1 MNSENRAKILVVDDE
16 RMNLNIL
23 SDLLMDDYKVILAK
37 NGEQALERAWSDS
50 PPDIILLDVMMPEM
64 DGYTVLHKLKE
75 DDRTKSIPVIFITAL
90 DSIEDEATGLEKGAM
105 DYIRKPFHPPI
116 VKARIRNHLTLVR
129 QRQLLEGLANFD
141 ALTEIPNRRSYE
153 LAVEREWRRC
163 QRAFLPI
170 SLAMVDV
177 DCFKQYNDNYG
188 HAAGDVALKK
198 VAGVISSSVNRPCDL
213 AARFGGEE
221 FVILLPETDAYGC
234 RYLVEGIRKKVEDL
248 ALKHEFSLVT
258 KTLTISIGGVTI
270 VPGVA
275 NAPED
280 LVKGADSMMYQAK
293 RNGRNNVIW
302 EDLT

>member
-1 MNSENRAKILVVDDE
+1 MTSENRAKILVVDDE

-23 SDLLMDDYKVILAK
+23 SDLLIDDYKVILAK
-37 NGEQALERAWSDS
+37 NGTQALERAWSDN

-75 DDRTKSIPVIFITAL
+75 DERTKNTPVIFITAL

-129 QRQLLEGLANFD
+129 QRHLLEGLANYD
-141 ALTEIPNRRSYE
+141 ALTEIPNRRNYE
-153 LAVEREWRRC
+153 LSVDREWRRC

-188 HAAGDVALKK
+188 HTAGDVALKK
-198 VAGVISSSVNRPCDL
+198 VAGIISSAINRPCDL
-213 AARFGGEE
+213 AARYGGEE
-221 FVILLPETDAYGC
+221 FVILLPETDAYGA
-234 RYLVEGIRKKVEDL
+234 RYLVEDIRKKVEQL
-248 ALKHEFSLVT
+248 EIKHEFSPINPF
-258 KTLTISIGGVTI
+258 LTISIGGVTLI
-270 VPGVA
+270 PGVTNSA
-275 NAPED
+275 EV
-280 LVKGADSMMYQAK
+280 LIESADAMMYQAK
-293 RNGRNNVIW
+293 RGGKNAVIW
-302 EDLT
+302 EDMT

>member
-1 MNSENRAKILVVDDE
+1 MNSENKAKILVVDDE

-23 SDLLMDDYKVILAK
+23 SDLLVDDYKVVLAK
-37 NGEQALERAWSDS
+37 NGTQALERAWVEN

-75 DDRTKSIPVIFITAL
+75 DERTKNTPVIFITAL

-129 QRQLLEGLANFD
+129 QRKLLEGLANFD

-163 QRAFLPI
+163 QRSFLPI

-177 DCFKQYNDNYG
+177 DCFKQFNDNYG
-188 HAAGDVALKK
+188 HAAGDVALKT
-198 VAGVISSSVNRPCDL
+198 VAEVISTAVHRPCDL
-213 AARFGGEE
+213 AARHGGEE
-221 FVILLPETDAYGC
+221 FVILLPETDAYGAKF
-234 RYLVEGIRKKVEDL
+234 LAEGIRKTIEEIGI
-248 ALKHEFSLVT
+248 KHEFSPVN
-258 KTLTISIGGVTI
+258 KHLTVSIGGVTL
-270 VPGVA
+270 VPGVT
-275 NAPED
+275 NSPDHLIE
-280 LVKGADSMMYQAK
+280 GADVMMYQVK
-293 RNGRNNVIW
+293 RNGRNAVLW
-302 EDLT
+302 EDLS